1 LSDKIIQVKLNV
13 IATES
18 VYLMQA
24 NSCGDPICES
34 VLRAEVETLAIK
46 MAAEKKDVEKAIKFA
61 LLFCGAGVG
70 SPKASLG
77 VILPPDLISDR

>member
-1 LSDKIIQVKLNV
+1 LNDEITQVKLNV

-34 VLRAEVETLAIK
+34 VLRAEVETLAMK
-46 MAAEKKDVEKAIKFA
+46 MAVEKEDVEKAITFA
-61 LLFCGAGVG
+61 LLFCGAEVD
-70 SPKASLG
+70 SSKASLG
-77 VILPPDLISDR
+77 VIPPPDLISDR